1 MKRCVL
7 NQIAFRW
14 RADDGPTLNAHL
26 VPVIFQG
33 IRTSIAKETL
43 LFVIF
48 QGGGPD
54 PLSLALD
61 PCMTLMKLNAD
72 QKVLQNA
79 PREHSA
85 ILLTYIKLPFAFKTF
100 VLSIFEWPLKTG
112 FNETYHMIVHQISL
126 PATIEFPITSLSNNY
141 CLSIPM

>member
-61 PCMTLMKLNAD
+61 PCMTLMQLNAG
-72 QKVLQNA
+72 QKYCRMLQESTLQYFR
-79 PREHSA
+79 PTLSYH
-85 ILLTYIKLPFAFKTF
+85 LPLRPLFCLF
-100 VLSIFEWPLKTG
+100 LSGRLRQVSMKSST
-112 FNETYHMIVHQISL
+112 
-126 PATIEFPITSLSNNY
+126 
-141 CLSIPM
+141 